1 MKEILVHLFKTFDLN
16 EPMGMTLWPSYTYLF
31 EGSIGYREKKEEDT
45 AESES
50 LYYTIGKDQVKS
62 ESRKN
67 KTITRNPEK
76 TWLSDFTYLHI
87 VLMNKDWNCCCYY
100 YVHENK
106 EYNALHYY
114 VYIFIPA
121 CLHQLDNIYLCMK
134 V

>member
-1 MKEILVHLFKTFDLN
+1 
-16 EPMGMTLWPSYTYLF
+16 MGMTLWPSYTYLF
-31 EGSIGYREKKEEDT
+31 EGSICYREKKEEDT
-45 AESES
+45 AESKS

-87 VLMNKDWNCCCYY
+87 VFMNKDWNCCYY

-114 VYIFIPA
+114 VYISIPA